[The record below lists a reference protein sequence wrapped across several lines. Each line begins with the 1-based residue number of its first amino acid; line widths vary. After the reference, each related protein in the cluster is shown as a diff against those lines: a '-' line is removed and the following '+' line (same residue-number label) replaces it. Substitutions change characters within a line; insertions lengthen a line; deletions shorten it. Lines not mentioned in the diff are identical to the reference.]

1 MDGKVWSGPRSFLAR
16 KNAFYYTNSVTLDL
30 SLCLGN
36 ETFSLGVPG
45 VQHRLGTAIT
55 QTLLG
60 EERNMGFGMGP
71 WAMGRYGGLAA
82 SAWALSLGAVP
93 AMAAPA
99 ATAPVAV
106 RQTLD
111 RIESAANAQ
120 DLDAVMAAYAAS
132 FTSDTGF
139 DYDQL
144 SQTLVALWQQYD
156 NLTYEVELL
165 TWEATGPGAYTLE
178 TRTRVTGTQVL
189 THRRLALEAEV
200 TSRQRLENGQIT
212 RQDTLSE
219 ASRITSGTNPPTL
232 QTQLPSTLAP
242 GQSFAFDTI
251 VLEPLEGRA
260 LMGVAVDEG
269 VTAIDFFEPRPVVFD
284 VLSAGGLYK
293 LGTAPESPDQRWI
306 SAVIIREDGLV
317 VETRRVA
324 VE

>member
-1 MDGKVWSGPRSFLAR
+1 
-16 KNAFYYTNSVTLDL
+16 
-30 SLCLGN
+30 
-36 ETFSLGVPG
+36 
-45 VQHRLGTAIT
+45 
-55 QTLLG
+55 
-60 EERNMGFGMGP
+60 MGFGMGP

-120 DLDAVMAAYAAS
+120 DLDAVMAAYDS
-132 FTSDTGF
+132 TFTSDTGF
-139 DYDQL
+139 DHGQL
-144 SQTLVALWQQYD
+144 RQTLATFWQQYST
-156 NLTYEVELL
+156 LTYDVELL
-165 TWEATGPGAYTLE
+165 NWEAAGPGAYTIE
-178 TRTRVTGTQVL
+178 TRTRVNGVQTL
-189 THRRLALEAEV
+189 PDRRLNLEADV
-200 TSRQRLENGQIT
+200 TSRQRLENGQIV
-212 RQDTLSE
+212 RQDTLAE
-219 ASRITSGTNPPTL
+219 TSRITSGTNPPTL
-232 QTQLPSTLAP
+232 QTLLPSRLSP

-251 VLEPLEGRA
+251 VVEPVEGRS

-269 VTAIDFFEPRPVVFD
+269 VTATDFFEPRPVVFD

-293 LGTAPESPDQRWI
+293 VGTAPARPDQRWI

-317 VETRRVA
+317 VETRRVS

>member
-1 MDGKVWSGPRSFLAR
+1 
-16 KNAFYYTNSVTLDL
+16 
-30 SLCLGN
+30 
-36 ETFSLGVPG
+36 
-45 VQHRLGTAIT
+45 
-55 QTLLG
+55 
-60 EERNMGFGMGP
+60 MGFGMGP

-82 SAWALSLGAVP
+82 SAWVLSLGAVP
-93 AMAAPA
+93 AMATPV

-106 RQTLD
+106 RQTLE
-111 RIESAANAQ
+111 RIEAAANAQ
-120 DLDAVMAAYAAS
+120 DLDGVMAAYATS

-139 DYDQL
+139 DHDQL
-144 SQTLVALWQQYD
+144 RQTLETFWQQYST
-156 NLTYEVELL
+156 LTYDVELL
-165 TWEATGPGAYTLE
+165 NWEAAGPGAYILE

-189 THRRLALEAEV
+189 THRQLALEAEV

-219 ASRITSGTNPPTL
+219 TSRITSGTNPPTL
-232 QTQLPSTLAP
+232 QTQLPSTLTS
-242 GQSFAFDTI
+242 GQPFTFDTI
-251 VLEPLEGRA
+251 VLEPLGNRA

-269 VTAIDFFEPRPVVFD
+269 VTATDFFAPRPVVFD